1 MWDISYC
8 KEFSDNFILVFTKN
22 GKPGQNY
29 IKNQNITFHYN
40 FSFII
45 IQQSLQS
52 HSAQQQVLLHQL
64 RNRLQEYE

>member
-1 MWDISYC
+1 MLDNISRIARNSLTTSFLC
-8 KEFSDNFILVFTKN
+8 LQRMENQ
-22 GKPGQNY
+22 GK
-29 IKNQNITFHYN
+29 N